1 MMEQETKN
9 DESSTPVGLKALL
22 DQRVR
27 KIIDQLNKRDIATP
41 FNEHASHDFQY
52 EVTWPDGRIVPLST
66 KETIEFMEH
75 YTIQYNPKSVAE
87 ILSTDVALDTKNGT
101 AEVWV
106 TMLVHNDNEG
116 QERER
121 INIYTWRQ
129 AGAKDQR
136 SDAGREEWVWCKAH
150 SSASRGPS
158 MPHYT

>member
-1 MMEQETKN
+1 MEPEVEA
-9 DESSTPVGLKALL
+9 DDSSSSKDVEALL
-22 DQRVR
+22 DQQVR

-52 EVTWPDGRIVPLST
+52 EITWPDGRIVPLDL
-66 KETIEFMEH
+66 KETIDLMEH
-75 YTIQYNPKSVAE
+75 YTVEYNQKSVGE
-87 ILSTDVALDTKNGT
+87 IISSDVAVDAKNGT

-106 TMLVHNDNEG
+106 TLLVHNDNEG

-121 INIYTWRQ
+121 IAIYTWWR

-136 SDAGREEWVWCKAH
+136 SDAGPDEWVWCKAH

-158 MPHYT
+158 MPHIT